1 MDSGTFYNMLSFSF
15 FSLSEK
21 IAVDTVGIKFTI
33 WGCNIFLYSKIEFFT
48 QLGCY
53 QFASEIN
60 LFLANE
66 KFDEIN
72 TRIELSNQA
81 ANPNKRSEQAHVKAG
96 RDGEDFVKSKLE
108 PLGVVRS
115 AVRIPGES
123 HGRREIDLIL
133 QTRTHIYLFE
143 VKIRIKITQKN

>member
-21 IAVDTVGIKFTI
+21 IPVDIVGIKFTI

-48 QLGCY
+48 QLDCY
-53 QFASEIN
+53 QFVSEIY
-60 LFLANE
+60 FLANE

-81 ANPNKRSEQAHVKAG
+81 ANPNKRSELAHVKAG

>member
-1 MDSGTFYNMLSFSF
+1 VNIRYFYYQKLIFSF
-15 FSLSEK
+15 T
-21 IAVDTVGIKFTI
+21 D
-33 WGCNIFLYSKIEFFT
+33 LYFV
-48 QLGCY
+48 
-53 QFASEIN
+53 
-60 LFLANE
+60 ANE

-143 VKIRIKITQKN
+143 VKISKKLITYHNSNRVLILPVI

>member
-1 MDSGTFYNMLSFSF
+1 MFLLSKLIFSF
-15 FSLSEK
+15 T
-21 IAVDTVGIKFTI
+21 D
-33 WGCNIFLYSKIEFFT
+33 LYFV
-48 QLGCY
+48 
-53 QFASEIN
+53 
-60 LFLANE
+60 ANE

-143 VKIRIKITQKN
+143 VKISKKLITCPNSNRVLILPVI

>member
-1 MDSGTFYNMLSFSF
+1 M
-15 FSLSEK
+15 
-21 IAVDTVGIKFTI
+21 
-33 WGCNIFLYSKIEFFT
+33 
-48 QLGCY
+48 
-53 QFASEIN
+53 
-60 LFLANE
+60 
-66 KFDEIN
+66 
-72 TRIELSNQA
+72 
-81 ANPNKRSEQAHVKAG
+81 KAG

-143 VKIRIKITQKN
+143 VNSRIKVSESWLFRRKFP

>member
-1 MDSGTFYNMLSFSF
+1 M
-15 FSLSEK
+15 
-21 IAVDTVGIKFTI
+21 
-33 WGCNIFLYSKIEFFT
+33 
-48 QLGCY
+48 
-53 QFASEIN
+53 
-60 LFLANE
+60 
-66 KFDEIN
+66 
-72 TRIELSNQA
+72 SNQA

-143 VKIRIKITQKN
+143 VKIRIKITQKTDYLSEFQSRIFFPVIVIS

>member
-1 MDSGTFYNMLSFSF
+1 M
-15 FSLSEK
+15 
-21 IAVDTVGIKFTI
+21 
-33 WGCNIFLYSKIEFFT
+33 
-48 QLGCY
+48 
-53 QFASEIN
+53 
-60 LFLANE
+60 
-66 KFDEIN
+66 
-72 TRIELSNQA
+72 SNQA

-96 RDGEDFVKSKLE
+96 RDGEDFVRSKLE

-143 VKIRIKITQKN
+143 VCYVPYVLATRPRSTPVSPVSRLPVI